1 MRRQSP
7 LPFAVIAAVFVLLAG
22 CQPQEPFYFHEPKDA
37 ALTHYKAVA
46 TEIDTPRLDSIPLS
60 EVTGAVEPFSL
71 SSNKPKDIW
80 DIKLEEVI
88 KIALENNKII
98 RSIGGQVSPQ
108 APIDNIL
115 RNPDAVASIYDPAII
130 ESNPRAGVE
139 AALSAFD
146 TQWATNLFWQ
156 KLDTPQNSN
165 GSIQTQVLQGD
176 NANFVTQLQKINATG
191 GTTTVRH
198 NVQYAMSN
206 QLFQQFPSDWNVNIE
221 IEARQPLLRNGGVQ
235 FNRIAGPGAQPGQ
248 YNGVMLA
255 RLNTDVALA
264 DFEAR
269 VRDLVSDTESAYW
282 ELYFYYRSLDAVI
295 GGRDAALSTWQKVH
309 SLYLHGGQRG
319 EAAQEAQAREQY
331 FLFRSTAEQGLS
343 SLYESEAK
351 LRYLMGLAATDGR
364 LIRPADQPTTAK
376 VSFDWYEISSE
387 ALVRNV
393 ELRRIKF
400 GVKRRELELIAA
412 KNFLLPQLDAD
423 ALYRWRGL
431 GNNLLSSD
439 RQSGGFL
446 APGSNAYQSLTS
458 GDFQEWQ
465 IGLQMQIPIGFR
477 REHSGVRNAELN
489 LTKENAVLH
498 EAELELSHVLA
509 TAWRTLEDDYRLS
522 DTNFQRRLA
531 AQANVEA
538 VAAAYDTGTIQIDV
552 LLQAQRLLA
561 QAESDYYRSLVNYNK
576 DIMFVH
582 LRKGSLLEYNG
593 VYLAEGPWPG
603 KAYFDAR
610 RRARARDA
618 ATYIDYG
625 FTQPRVISEGAYQ
638 QFAGKRAETS
648 LFGGESEATLP
659 GQTEPKPEMVP
670 TPAPE
675 RIDPGY
681 NRKDAE
687 PAMPPAPEP
696 DATAAV
702 APAKSWKAATNAAPT
717 SGERPV
723 AKASAA
729 KPAARKTRDIGSLK
743 LNQLD
748 DNPIRQTS
756 AVQSDNGWETAAPA
770 AQTTSGLQWT
780 APKQKPS
787 DESHANSPSG
797 PTVQPAA
804 GWQGVQ
810 R

>member
-1 MRRQSP
+1 
-7 LPFAVIAAVFVLLAG
+7 
-22 CQPQEPFYFHEPKDA
+22 
-37 ALTHYKAVA
+37 
-46 TEIDTPRLDSIPLS
+46 
-60 EVTGAVEPFSL
+60 
-71 SSNKPKDIW
+71 
-80 DIKLEEVI
+80 
-88 KIALENNKII
+88 
-98 RSIGGQVSPQ
+98 
-108 APIDNIL
+108 
-115 RNPDAVASIYDPAII
+115 
-130 ESNPRAGVE
+130 
-139 AALSAFD
+139 
-146 TQWATNLFWQ
+146 
-156 KLDTPQNSN
+156 
-165 GSIQTQVLQGD
+165 
-176 NANFVTQLQKINATG
+176 
-191 GTTTVRH
+191 
-198 NVQYAMSN
+198 
-206 QLFQQFPSDWNVNIE
+206 
-221 IEARQPLLRNGGVQ
+221 
-235 FNRIAGPGAQPGQ
+235 
-248 YNGVMLA
+248 
-255 RLNTDVALA
+255 
-264 DFEAR
+264 
-269 VRDLVSDTESAYW
+269 
-282 ELYFYYRSLDAVI
+282 
-295 GGRDAALSTWQKVH
+295 VH

-343 SLYESEAK
+343 SLYEAEAK

-364 LIRPADQPTTAK
+364 LIRPVDPPTTAK

-400 GVKRRELELIAA
+400 GVKRRELELIAS

-423 ALYRWRGL
+423 LLYRWRGL
-431 GNNLLSSD
+431 GNDLLSSS

-458 GDFQEWQ
+458 GQFQEWQ
-465 IGLQMQIPIGFR
+465 AGIQMQIPIGFR

-489 LTKENAVLH
+489 LTKEHAVLQ

-509 TAWRTLEDDYRLS
+509 TAWRTLEDDYKLS
-522 DTNFQRRLA
+522 NTNFQRRLA

-625 FTQPRVISEGAYQ
+625 FTQPRVISEGPYQ
-638 QFAGKRAETS
+638 QHTGKS
-648 LFGGESEATLP
+648 LFGSEDATALP
-659 GQTEPKPEMVP
+659 DSNAAPEAVP

-675 RIDPGY
+675 SADPGY
-681 NRKDAE
+681 NQRELQPTPSNPPSPPQPEAE
-687 PAMPPAPEP
+687 NAPRLL
-696 DATAAV
+696 
-702 APAKSWKAATNAAPT
+702 N
-717 SGERPV
+717 ERQ
-723 AKASAA
+723 
-729 KPAARKTRDIGSLK
+729 AARSVSTVQPTQGGSNSESRQKSNSTKTAGRKTFDVSSK
-743 LNQLD
+743 LGKLEE
-748 DNPIRQTS
+748 NPIRQTS
-756 AVQSDNGWETAAPA
+756 ADEPA
-770 AQTTSGLQWT
+770 SNNESAGKSPQKSSRLQWT
-780 APKQKPS
+780 ESKKIATHESNANPS
-787 DESHANSPSG
+787 AAESDR
-797 PTVQPAA
+797 PAT